1 MVGRRRPGADEVP
14 AGGGGQDPRGGEH
27 AGPVRHDHH
36 RHVERVRQG
45 AGVERPGPAERHQRQ
60 ASWIDAPLDGDPP
73 DGQLH
78 VRVDH
83 PDDALG
89 GHARPRERRA
99 GRTGVEAAEV
109 AEGGVDRDAAEHE
122 VGVGDGGGLA
132 APPVA
137 GGARLRAGRGG
148 TDHQRAAGVDPGDRS
163 TAGPD
168 RVDVERRHPDRVAAD
183 HPPRRRLGT
192 AAEHQAHVGR
202 RAAHVEGDRVGMAV
216 GGRRVGGG
224 PHAARRPRQEQGD
237 RPLGGVEHRHEPAGR
252 AHDRDLSRGRG
263 QAAQVGAAAGPQHGV
278 DDGRDRPLVLAELGG
293 HLVGAGDVPA
303 AGSQGRRRRDLVR
316 RVEVGVQQA
325 DRHRLGRAHRP
336 AGGAGG
342 RRRRSARS
350 ASRRCSDS
358 TSIRCTSAPSA
369 DSRSRTPSR
378 QARGTSGTG
387 RSAKGS

>member
-1 MVGRRRPGADEVP
+1 MFVSTTRTTPSAVTP
-14 AGGGGQDPRGGEH
+14 ARD
-27 AGPVRHDHH
+27 
-36 RHVERVRQG
+36 
-45 AGVERPGPAERHQRQ
+45 
-60 ASWIDAPLDGDPP
+60 
-73 DGQLH
+73 
-78 VRVDH
+78 
-83 PDDALG
+83 
-89 GHARPRERRA
+89 ERRA

-122 VGVGDGGGLA
+122 VGVGDGGGIA

-183 HPPRRRLGT
+183 RPPRRRLGPT
-192 AAEHQAHVGR
+192 AEHQAHVGR

-216 GGRRVGGG
+216 GGRRVGGR

-252 AHDRDLSRGRG
+252 AHHRHLSRGRG

-278 DDGRDRPLVLAELGG
+278 DDGRHRPLVLAELGR
-293 HLVGAGDVPA
+293 HLVGAGDVPS
-303 AGSQGRRRRDLVR
+303 AGSQGRRSRDLVR

-325 DRHRLGRAHRP
+325 DRHRLGRPLRP
-336 AGGAGG
+336 APARRIASPPGPPVAAAAIRRRFAAPPRRRPTAAHGRRAAMPGARAAPAG
-342 RRRRSARS
+342 RRRG
-350 ASRRCSDS
+350 RRA
-358 TSIRCTSAPSA
+358 TAGPGG
-369 DSRSRTPSR
+369 RSR
-378 QARGTSGTG
+378 
-387 RSAKGS
+387 